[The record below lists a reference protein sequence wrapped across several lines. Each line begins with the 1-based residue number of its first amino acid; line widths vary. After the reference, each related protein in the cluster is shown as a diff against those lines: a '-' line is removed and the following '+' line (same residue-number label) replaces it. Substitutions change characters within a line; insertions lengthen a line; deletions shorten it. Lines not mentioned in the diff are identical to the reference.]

1 MKISSL
7 VTEFKSRMAKSEGR
21 YLAELLRQHCLDNPH
36 RLDATMTPDTAL
48 LEEEAAEERRKLDAM
63 AAALSEED
71 KRRVVEQAAALV
83 AMQARPSP
91 FLYRDYHMLP

>member
-1 MKISSL
+1 
-7 VTEFKSRMAKSEGR
+7 
-21 YLAELLRQHCLDNPH
+21 
-36 RLDATMTPDTAL
+36 
-48 LEEEAAEERRKLDAM
+48 M

-91 FLYRDYHMLP
+91 FLYQDYHM